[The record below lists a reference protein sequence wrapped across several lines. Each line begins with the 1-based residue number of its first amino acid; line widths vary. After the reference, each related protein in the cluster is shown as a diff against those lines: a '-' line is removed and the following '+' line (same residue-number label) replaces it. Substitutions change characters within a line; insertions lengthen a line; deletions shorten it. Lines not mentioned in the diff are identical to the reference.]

1 MLEEN
6 SNEYMTLDELN
17 GLLDSEES
25 QLSMILDSVD
35 GSFDG
40 MVQAEVLNQWRTSM
54 GLASDNF
61 ESSELPII
69 DAIKYITDVKK
80 TELSIQKFSL

>member
-17 GLLDSEES
+17 RLLDSEES
-25 QLSMILDSVD
+25 QLSMVLDSVD

-40 MVQAEVLNQWRTSM
+40 MVQAEVLNQWRTSQ
-54 GLASDNF
+54 GLAPDNF

>member
-25 QLSMILDSVD
+25 QLSMVLDSVD

-40 MVQAEVLNQWRTSM
+40 MVQAEVLNQWRTSQ
-54 GLASDNF
+54 GLAPDNF

>member
-40 MVQAEVLNQWRTSM
+40 MVQAEVLNQWRTSQ
-54 GLASDNF
+54 GLAPDNF